1 MKSKLFVPGSRPE
14 LFPKALSS
22 AADALSFDLEDAVA
36 PPAKPQARR
45 ELHALLKSEALAAS
59 DKTIIV
65 RVNAF
70 DTPFFQDDIAAIVQP
85 GVDMINLPKPES
97 ASQVREAVAA
107 IAAAEQSNG
116 VAQPIRL
123 LLNIETPKALR
134 IAYELAS
141 ADSRVAGLQ
150 LGLADLFEPLGI
162 SRHESAPIR
171 QAMFMVKMAAAEA
184 NVFAFDSSF
193 ADIADVEG
201 FKAEA
206 AIACN
211 LGYLG
216 KSCIHP
222 SQIVLANAAFRPTDA
237 EVAHSLKVLAAAEKA
252 REDGVG
258 AYVVDGKMIDGPFV
272 MRAQAIV
279 DSARRLGMVRE

>member
-1 MKSKLFVPGSRPE
+1 MPMKSKLFVPGSRPE
-14 LFPKALSS
+14 LFQKALSS

-36 PPAKPQARR
+36 PEAKPQARR
-45 ELHALLKSEALAAS
+45 ELHALLKSDALAVS

-70 DTPFFQDDIAAIVQP
+70 DTPYFHDDIAAVVQA
-85 GVDMINLPKPES
+85 GVDLINLPKPES
-97 ASQVREAVAA
+97 AMQGRDAVAA
-107 IAAAEQSNG
+107 IAAAERSNS
-116 VAQPIRL
+116 VARPIRL
-123 LLNIETPKALR
+123 LLNIESPKALR

-141 ADSRVAGLQ
+141 ADARVAGLQ

-162 SRHESAPIR
+162 SRHESAPVQ

-184 NVFAFDSSF
+184 NVFALDSSF
-193 ADIADVEG
+193 ADISDVEG

-206 AIACN
+206 ALACK
-211 LGYLG
+211 LGFLG

-237 EVAHSLKVLAAAEKA
+237 EADPSLKVLAAAA
-252 REDGVG
+252 
-258 AYVVDGKMIDGPFV
+258 P
-272 MRAQAIV
+272 
-279 DSARRLGMVRE
+279 